1 MSYLI
6 NDNLFMIIITLTQWK
21 LSNIYILRSTIQKW
35 MYNDD
40 IIQQI
45 RNYILIRGTTNI
57 IGKLD
62 TIKFI
67 IPHRIGQGLFNI
79 LHNDKIFVHNLLKLS
94 FGRHILDKYI
104 ILLPPNILTLDIIIS
119 VLCIQKIYSVNNKYN
134 ILDDLKLIRQLEDKI
149 YFEKYY
155 ENNLQILN
163 FIIEEYLTRI
173 GIYAGSGLP
182 RYLYLSKSSNIF
194 NDKSFITAEN
204 IFHLIP
210 SFILQGHHLQILCD
224 CYDYGSK
231 EWIKMMQRA
240 VNVMHIHDKENCKYL
255 YHEWNKQWL
264 RKNYV

>member
-1 MSYLI
+1 
-6 NDNLFMIIITLTQWK
+6 
-21 LSNIYILRSTIQKW
+21 

-57 IGKLD
+57 IGIID

-67 IPHRIGQGLFNI
+67 IPHRIGQRLFNI
-79 LHNDKIFVHNLLKLS
+79 LHNDKIFVQNLLKLS
-94 FGRHILDKYI
+94 FGRHILDRYI

-119 VLCIQKIYSVNNKYN
+119 VLCIQSCDTKYLNNIYN
-134 ILDDLKLIRQLEDKI
+134 ILDNLKLIKQLEDKI
-149 YFEKYY
+149 YLQN

-163 FIIEEYLTRI
+163 LIIEEYLTRI
-173 GIYAGSGLP
+173 GIYTGSGLP
-182 RYLYLSKSSNIF
+182 RYKYVSHIIH
-194 NDKSFITAEN
+194 KSFITAEY

-210 SFILQGHHLQILCD
+210 SFLLQGHHLKILCN

-231 EWIKMMQRA
+231 EWIKIMQRA
-240 VNVMHIHDKENCKYL
+240 VNIMHICQENCKYL

-264 RKNYV
+264 RKIKK